1 MSIHIHTG
9 TPPLIAGAVA
19 RIERRLPHPGRILV
33 RVGQRVEPGDVVAR
47 CLVPGTPQIVN
58 ISRELMIAPAQ
69 LSRAMILEVGNKV
82 TKGDA
87 LARMNRLGGYSYA
100 APVSGEIVGID
111 TETGYVTIMPDA
123 ESYELLA
130 NARGIVMEEIPHEGV
145 LIETPAAQIYGAF
158 GFGKERSGVLHLLVT
173 DPSEPILPERI
184 DARSAYSIIIGGS
197 SITAAALRRAAQH
210 NVCGIIVGGIDE
222 AELRAFLGWEQT
234 TMWGSG
240 IRHWHSRSMAAGYD
254 YGLTLVITEGF
265 GVHSMS
271 TPLFELLARHDRQEA
286 FIEGTTRLR
295 QQRQRPRVVIPLS
308 SRTPGLQLD
317 APRLHMR
324 PGAVVRRL
332 DAQHI
337 GETAKVRSVFGP
349 LHRMSLKNK
358 FPLVEIQTELEQS
371 LILPQTA
378 VEILS

>member
-19 RIERRLPHPGRILV
+19 RIERRLPHPGKILV

-47 CLVPGTPQIVN
+47 CLVPGTPHIVN

-82 TKGDA
+82 AKGDA
-87 LARMNRLGGYSYA
+87 LARMNRLGGRSYT
-100 APVSGEIVGID
+100 APVSGEVVGID
-111 TETGYVTIMPDA
+111 TETGYVTIMPDP

-145 LIETPAAQIYGAF
+145 LIETPAAQIYGVF

-173 DPSEPILPERI
+173 DPAEPILPERI

-222 AELRAFLGWEQT
+222 IELRAFLGWEQR
-234 TMWGSG
+234 TMWGAG
-240 IRHWHSRSMAAGYD
+240 IRDWHSSAATPAYD
-254 YGLTLVITEGF
+254 YGLTLIVTEGF
-265 GVHSMS
+265 GVHPMS
-271 TPLFELLARHDRQEA
+271 TPLFELLAHHDRQEA

-295 QQRQRPRVVIPLS
+295 QHRQRPRVVIPLS

-317 APRLHMR
+317 APRPIMR
-324 PGAVVRRL
+324 PGAVVRLL
-332 DAQHI
+332 DAQHM
-337 GETAKVRSVFGP
+337 GETAKVRSVLGS
-349 LHRMSLKNK
+349 LHRVSLKNRGSS
-358 FPLVEIQTELEQS
+358 VEIQTELESS